1 MVFTCF
7 YLHHMS
13 IRLEDYL
20 SGSFPTCIQQ
30 SATDGYLRNEDCRE
44 LHPFVCEVKKN
55 VAFTQPSEGM
65 PIHFTFLLVFGIV
78 CYSET
83 YIISPNYPNGY
94 PNNYE
99 EVFIYINVMIY
110 FY

>member
-1 MVFTCF
+1 ML
-7 YLHHMS
+7 LHHMS

-65 PIHFTFLLVFGIV
+65 PIHFTFLLV
-78 CYSET
+78 YW
-83 YIISPNYPNGY
+83 NGVLFR
-94 PNNYE
+94 NLH
-99 EVFIYINVMIY
+99 NVTQLPKWLSKQL
-110 FY
+110 